1 MDPIVEAFNKMYAG
15 KEFVYKSKYGRVLG
29 VVDNIYTS
37 TSFILD
43 EESENMLMYR
53 VNHSVKGD
61 KTMEKPEPK
70 KTIKYMATQPNFH
83 IRSTNGVTYDL
94 KDCYFID

>member
-1 MDPIVEAFNKMYAG
+1 MDPIVEAFNQMYAG
-15 KEFVYKSKYGRVLG
+15 KQFVYKSKYGRVIG
-29 VVDNIYTS
+29 VVESIYTS
-37 TSFILD
+37 GSFILD
-43 EESENMLMYR
+43 EDSENILVYK

-70 KTIKYMATQPNFH
+70 KTFKYMATQPNFH